1 LVLAISLCLS
11 PGVARAERVSQA
23 VFLSAVGDMVAEWA
37 PRSAHGAAAI
47 REEYRP
53 YLAPLALGTFD
64 DIEKGLATGGLV
76 PFPQDSERFNVLIRR
91 EGTNPIAEKDLPH
104 QDSYVAARAATIGC
118 LLDVASR
125 IKSGPIEVTSLVRH
139 LEYQHELVG
148 TNANATTD
156 VPTHALGLAFDIAI
170 VNTPLRTVLEL
181 QDVLRQMSEAG
192 DILVIAEREQLVFH
206 VVPQASRLG
215 WYADVYARAIN
226 AEPWGRPV
234 DDDRFSFSTPTVTAT
249 IGALQPMPAW
259 AAEWWAAY
267 NVPVDLPVAVHV
279 DIDDPLVIDPA
290 ATYPVS
296 GFALLSE
303 LLSNTWRWL
312 SPLNLGYP
320 AQTAWPVTPATS
332 STIARLAS

>member
-1 LVLAISLCLS
+1 MVLAVSLCLLS
-11 PGVARAERVSQA
+11 PAVARAEGVSQA
-23 VFLSAVGDMVAEWA
+23 AFLSAVGEMVTEWA

-53 YLAPLALGTFD
+53 YLPLLALGRFD
-64 DIEKGLATGGLV
+64 DIENGLTTGGLV
-76 PFPQDSERFNVLIRR
+76 PLPEDSGQFNVLVRR
-91 EGTNPIAEKDLPH
+91 DGANPIGEKDLTH
-104 QDSYVAARAATIGC
+104 QDSYVAARAAAIGC

-125 IKSGPIEVTSLVRH
+125 VKSGPIEVTSLVRH
-139 LEYQHELVG
+139 LEYQHELG
-148 TNANATTD
+148 TTNANAMTD
-156 VPTHALGLAFDIAI
+156 VPTHALGLAFDIAL

-215 WYADVYARAIN
+215 WYADVYARAMN
-226 AEPWGRPV
+226 GESWGRPV
-234 DDDRFSFSTPTVTAT
+234 DDDRFSMPMVTAT
-249 IGALQPMPAW
+249 IGALQPAPAW

-279 DIDDPLVIDPA
+279 DIDETPLIENPVP
-290 ATYPVS
+290 YRVS

-312 SPLNLGYP
+312 SPLNIG
-320 AQTAWPVTPATS
+320 
-332 STIARLAS
+332 